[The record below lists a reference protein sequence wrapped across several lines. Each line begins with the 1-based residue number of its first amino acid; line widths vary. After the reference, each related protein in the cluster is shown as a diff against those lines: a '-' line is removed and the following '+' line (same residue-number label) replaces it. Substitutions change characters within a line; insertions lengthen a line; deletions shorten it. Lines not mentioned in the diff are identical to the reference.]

1 MWFLFHFGLLLCSV
15 QPHLLLCLIHPF
27 VNHNGGPSTHQ
38 ALFQGTGSQHPGY
51 SSSLWSRQCAVFSA
65 PFTEHHFFKKIWV
78 LCWGGEKQEVG
89 KKYPQ
94 RITQSG
100 GGLNA
105 MDRELHR
112 GQPSCRWR
120 EHSKFCSQSHP
131 PASPLC
137 STPVCY
143 NLMAWS
149 SAIRNGGLS
158 LHEAVL
164 LAFSSLP
171 KRFFSGPAKSLAGS
185 RLMAWLT
192 AVPPFRN
199 LGRRSSIFRGH
210 WSWIWLPGQRDA
222 ALDGTVCEWS
232 QTELHLARAWSRASL
247 GHLGVYSSL
256 LGFEGQR
263 NGATKALHMELLWT
277 VILCVEDLA
286 WNLTTRSTLRVTYCL
301 VSLLGLLREAWYPQD
316 SVLDHMTTPS
326 P

>member
-1 MWFLFHFGLLLCSV
+1 MYCIFSSFHK
-15 QPHLLLCLIHPF
+15 
-27 VNHNGGPSTHQ
+27 
-38 ALFQGTGSQHPGY
+38 A
-51 SSSLWSRQCAVFSA
+51 SL
-65 PFTEHHFFKKIWV
+65 FKKIWV

-94 RITQSG
+94 CITQSG

-105 MDRELHR
+105 TDRELHW

-143 NLMAWS
+143 NPMAWS
-149 SAIRNGGLS
+149 SAIRNGGPS

-164 LAFSSLP
+164 LEFSSLP
-171 KRFFSGPAKSLAGS
+171 KRFSSGSAKSLAGS

-222 ALDGTVCEWS
+222 ALDGSVCEWS
-232 QTELHLARAWSRASL
+232 QTEPHLARAWSRASL

-256 LGFEGQR
+256 LGSEGQR
-263 NGATKALHMELLWT
+263 NGATKTLHMELLWT

-286 WNLTTRSTLRVTYCL
+286 WNRTTRSTLRVTYCL
-301 VSLLGLLREAWYPQD
+301 VSLLGLLREAWYPQA
-316 SVLDHMTTPS
+316 SVLDHVTTPS